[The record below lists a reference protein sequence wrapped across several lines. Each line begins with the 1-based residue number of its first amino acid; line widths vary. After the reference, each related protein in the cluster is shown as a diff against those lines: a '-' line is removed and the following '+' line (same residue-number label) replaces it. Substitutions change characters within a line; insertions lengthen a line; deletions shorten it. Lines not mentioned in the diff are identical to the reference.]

1 MLVFREPWLVALGGA
16 RPSVR
21 AASACGGSF
30 SLELLVLRTLLGG
43 SQTESTGRHGAGYT
57 VRIAAH
63 RCVDRV
69 SFPLV
74 FMGEVTNVF
83 RSPRLVSARNRLTVL
98 A

>member
-1 MLVFREPWLVALGGA
+1 MSPGLSRWAALGRLYAPRLLAVA
-16 RPSVR
+16 R
-21 AASACGGSF
+21 SAWS
-30 SLELLVLRTLLGG
+30 SLVVRTLLGG

-57 VRIAAH
+57 VRVAAH

-83 RSPRLVSARNRLTVL
+83 RSPRLLFRPQ
-98 A
+98 